1 MSAFVVVGGAGRTGR
16 LITER
21 LTSDGHR
28 VVVAGRTA
36 EGDAAVKF
44 DLAQAPDAAVFA
56 GADGI
61 VIVVE
66 PPKDS
71 DAAEAV
77 MHRGVAEVAAIAAR
91 EDIPV
96 VLVSQIY
103 LTRGARHPDM
113 AARIEARVR
122 GERALRESGAQYTI
136 VRPSWLHDLR
146 TDGVRVEQG
155 DTGDGRISREAVADA
170 VVAAL
175 FDPSASGKTFEL
187 YDDADSGKPDWPT
200 LFASL
205 APDPER

>member
-1 MSAFVVVGGAGRTGR
+1 MSAFVVVGGAGRTGE
-16 LITER
+16 LITRR
-21 LTSDGHR
+21 LRDEGHS

-36 EGDAAVKF
+36 EGDSAVKL
-44 DLAQAPDAAVFA
+44 DLARVPDAAAFA

-66 PPKDS
+66 PPKDP

-77 MHRGVAEVAAIAAR
+77 MHRGVAAVAAIAAR
-91 EDIPV
+91 EDIPI

-113 AARIEARVR
+113 AERIEARVR

-136 VRPSWLHDLR
+136 VRPSWLHNR
-146 TDGVRVEQG
+146 PANGVRVEQG
-155 DTGDGRISREAVADA
+155 DTGEGRISREAVADA

-187 YDDADSGKPDWPT
+187 YDDTDSGKPDWPT
-200 LFASL
+200 LFAAL
-205 APDPER
+205 TPDPER

>member
-1 MSAFVVVGGAGRTGR
+1 MSAFVVIGGAGRTGR
-16 LITER
+16 LITGR
-21 LTSDGHR
+21 LRNDGHR
-28 VVVAGRTA
+28 VVVAGRSA
-36 EGDAAVKF
+36 EGDSAVKL
-44 DLAQAPDAAVFA
+44 DLARVPDAAAFA

-66 PPKDS
+66 PPKDP
-71 DAAEAV
+71 AEAEAV

-113 AARIEARVR
+113 AARIEARAR

-136 VRPSWLHDLR
+136 VRPSWLHNLPA
-146 TDGVRVEQG
+146 DGVRVEQG
-155 DTGDGRISREAVADA
+155 DTGEGRVSREAVADA

-187 YDDADSGKPDWPT
+187 YDDADSVRADWPT
-200 LFASL
+200 VFAVLS
-205 APDPER
+205 PDPER